1 VRGWRPRR
9 YSASVRG
16 RFAFRRR
23 NHPHPPQLGD
33 GSQTLPHHRVGGA
46 ARVRGRFLRWIRNFA
61 ANTYITCMNKIPSPE
76 QAARLERQRLA
87 AEDGAKALQEVAE
100 RSVAVRE
107 NMARL
112 RALRLAKEAVRTQ
125 IATENQ
131 RANSRRDR
139 R

>member
-1 VRGWRPRR
+1 MGLSVAPRTLKPQPIP
-9 YSASVRG
+9 G
-16 RFAFRRR
+16 R
-23 NHPHPPQLGD
+23 NLGP
-33 GSQTLPHHRVGGA
+33 SELAAPTA
-46 ARVRGRFLRWIRNFA
+46 ARIRCRFLRRIRNFT
-61 ANTYITCMNKIPSPE
+61 ANTYISCMNKILSPE
-76 QAARLERQRLA
+76 QTARLERQRLA

-131 RANSRRDR
+131 RPNSRRDR

>member
-1 VRGWRPRR
+1 MDHKPCPTIELAVPP
-9 YSASVRG
+9 
-16 RFAFRRR
+16 AF
-23 NHPHPPQLGD
+23 
-33 GSQTLPHHRVGGA
+33 GA
-46 ARVRGRFLRWIRNFA
+46 VFLSWIRNFA

-131 RANSRRDR
+131 RANSRRDQR
-139 R
+139 

>member
-1 VRGWRPRR
+1 
-9 YSASVRG
+9 
-16 RFAFRRR
+16 
-23 NHPHPPQLGD
+23 
-33 GSQTLPHHRVGGA
+33 
-46 ARVRGRFLRWIRNFA
+46 
-61 ANTYITCMNKIPSPE
+61 MNKILSPE
-76 QAARLERQRLA
+76 QTARLERQRLA

-112 RALRLAKEAVRTQ
+112 RALRLAKEANAVRTR

-131 RANSRRDR
+131 RPNSRRDR

>member
-1 VRGWRPRR
+1 
-9 YSASVRG
+9 
-16 RFAFRRR
+16 
-23 NHPHPPQLGD
+23 
-33 GSQTLPHHRVGGA
+33 
-46 ARVRGRFLRWIRNFA
+46 
-61 ANTYITCMNKIPSPE
+61 MNKIPSPE
-76 QAARLERQRLA
+76 QTARLERQRLA

-125 IATENQ
+125 ITTENQ